1 MARPWMDPLAAG
13 AGSRHAYMATQP
25 SVVAVGTPGVSRA
38 VFPDGLRGLAAT
50 WVLLYHLS
58 TGKHINALKMQMPD
72 WAVGAIFDAGHLG
85 VAVFFVLSGFVM
97 ALTSSSTI
105 FDGGV
110 ATRFVFRRLF
120 RLTPPY
126 YAALALGLA
135 TLAFKSAYLD
145 SPRAGVNIGISD
157 IVAHCFYLET
167 AQGSPVINDVF
178 WTLCIE
184 VQFYIAFACLILLA
198 DRIGEK
204 YSADRARFMVF
215 AAVACVALAWPTQL
229 VSTVLW
235 TGGFVG
241 LFYSFVAGVVV
252 HLGLRFRGT
261 ALGFAW
267 MYIGLLSLA
276 GLYENSSFTAIAAI
290 TGAALLLAGTSSGMT
305 RWLSARWLQ
314 FLGTISYSLY
324 LFHNLIMGMV
334 FRVVTHFGSD
344 TPQRDLIGS
353 GIALAASIAFAW
365 LVYRLIEKP
374 SINWSHAIRLR
385 PQATHPV
392 DQRAD

>member
-1 MARPWMDPLAAG
+1 MARPWMDPLSPG
-13 AGSRHAYMATQP
+13 AGGRPASMATHP
-25 SVVAVGTPGVSRA
+25 SFVAVGTPSASRA

-50 WVLLYHLS
+50 WVLLFHLS
-58 TGKHINALKMQMPD
+58 TGKHINALKMQMPH

-97 ALTSSSTI
+97 ALTTSSTM
-105 FDGGV
+105 FDGSV

-126 YAALALGLA
+126 YAAIALGLA
-135 TLAFKSAYLD
+135 TVAFKSAYLATPD
-145 SPRAGVNIGISD
+145 AAVNVGISD
-157 IVAHCFYLET
+157 IIAHCFYLET

-178 WTLCIE
+178 WALCIE
-184 VQFYIAFACLILLA
+184 VQFYIAFACMLLLA

-229 VSTVLW
+229 VSTVFW

-241 LFYSFVAGVVV
+241 LFYSFLAGVVV
-252 HLGLRFRGT
+252 QLGLRFRGT

-267 MYIGLLSLA
+267 IFVGLLSLA
-276 GLYENSSFTAIAAI
+276 GLYGNSSFTATTAI
-290 TGAALLLAGTSSGMT
+290 TAAALLLAGTSSGMT
-305 RWLSARWLQ
+305 RWLSAGWLQ
-314 FLGTISYSLY
+314 FLGAISYSLY
-324 LFHNLIMGMV
+324 LFHNLVIGMV

-353 GIALAASIAFAW
+353 AIALTASIAFAW
-365 LVYRLIEKP
+365 LAYRLIEKP

-385 PQATHPV
+385 PQAV
-392 DQRAD
+392 SRS